1 MDFRSI
7 GTGQTIYVL
16 QKSEKSKPVLQVGI
30 VKSKSEPKS
39 PYQTNQPLL
48 NGLAAMN
55 GQNAVVDII
64 ATING
69 NDVPFSNLPAN
80 GETTSYNGG
89 GTFVSCNQQA
99 TIQAV
104 DAMMQVSRQELE
116 RESYNKTVLS
126 EGEKMLEMLNPR
138 YAEEK
143 QRDRTIR
150 SLEERQAAT
159 DSKLDTII
167 DRLNELFTPSKKT
180 NP

>member
-1 MDFRSI
+1 MDFKSL

-16 QKSEKSKPVLQVGI
+16 QKSEKSKPVLQVGV

-55 GQNAVVDII
+55 GQNAVVDIV
-64 ATING
+64 ASING
-69 NDVPFSNLPAN
+69 ADVPFSNLPAN

-89 GTFVSCNQQA
+89 STFVSCNQQA

-116 RESYNKTVLS
+116 RESYNKAVLD
-126 EGEKMLEMLNPR
+126 EGEKMLETLNPR

-143 QRDRTIR
+143 KRDRTIK

-159 DSKLDTII
+159 DNKLDKILS
-167 DRLNELFTPSKKT
+167 RLDEFFAPSKK
-180 NP
+180 

>member
-1 MDFRSI
+1 MDFKSL

-16 QKSEKSKPVLQVGI
+16 QKSEKSRPVLQVGV

-55 GQNAVVDII
+55 GQNAVVDIV
-64 ATING
+64 ASING
-69 NDVPFSNLPAN
+69 ADVPFSNLPAN

-89 GTFVSCNQQA
+89 NTFVSCNQQA

-116 RESYNKTVLS
+116 RESYNKAVLD
-126 EGEKMLEMLNPR
+126 EGEKMLETLNPR

-143 QRDRTIR
+143 KRDRTIK

-159 DSKLDTII
+159 DNKLDKILS
-167 DRLNELFTPSKKT
+167 RLDEFFAPSKK
-180 NP
+180 

>member
-1 MDFRSI
+1 MDFKSL

-16 QKSEKSKPVLQVGI
+16 QKSEKSRPVLQVGV

-55 GQNAVVDII
+55 GQNAVVDIV
-64 ATING
+64 ASING
-69 NDVPFSNLPAN
+69 ADVPFSNLPAN

-89 GTFVSCNQQA
+89 STFVSCNQQA

-116 RESYNKTVLS
+116 RESYNKAVLD
-126 EGEKMLEMLNPR
+126 EGEKMLETLNPR

-143 QRDRTIR
+143 KRDRTIK

-159 DSKLDTII
+159 DNKLDKILS
-167 DRLNELFTPSKKT
+167 RLDEFFAPSKK
-180 NP
+180 